1 MFILA
6 ATLFL
11 ELWKRYSAE
20 ITHRWDL
27 TGFDIHEEHPRPQYL
42 ARLAH
47 ITRVRINY
55 ITNTKEP
62 NPPFWRM
69 KLPAAVFSFS
79 VVILLITLA
88 VVAVVSVVLYR
99 MSLLAAL
106 SVQDVTTS
114 NAIWLTTITAAF
126 INLVLIV
133 IFNYFYTLLAEWLTE
148 FEILRTQTEFDDSLT
163 LKIYLLQFVN
173 YYASIF
179 YIAFF
184 KGKFIGYPGN
194 YNRFFNYRQEEVYYD
209 PVFSLQI
216 FEIGKR
222 KLMHYSL
229 VLFQCGLGGCQTEL
243 CIQLAIIMVGKQA
256 MNTILEM
263 LLPIFYKWL
272 NLMHVRTNSSIHFQ
286 QKAKFSPKYLIFNV
300 QYGRYGN
307 EMGRQRFVKMVS
319 AGFVT

>member
-1 MFILA
+1 MTKTLINRVFSKNKT

-47 ITRVRINY
+47 IKKVRIDY
-55 ITNTKEP
+55 VTNTKEP

-79 VVILLITLA
+79 IVILLVAMA
-88 VVAVVSVVLYR
+88 VAAVLGVVLYR
-99 MSLLAAL
+99 MSVLAAL
-106 SVQDVTTS
+106 SVQDYNVTTS
-114 NAIWLTTITAAF
+114 NAIWFTTITAAS
-126 INLVLIV
+126 INLILIV
-133 IFNYFYTLLAEWLTE
+133 IFNWVYTWLAEWLTE

-184 KGKFIGYPGN
+184 KGKFIGYPGH
-194 YNRFFNYRQEEVYYD
+194 YNRFFNFRQEEV
-209 PVFSLQI
+209 
-216 FEIGKR
+216 R
-222 KLMHYSL
+222 
-229 VLFQCGLGGCQTEL
+229 
-243 CIQLAIIMVGKQA
+243 
-256 MNTILEM
+256 
-263 LLPIFYKWL
+263 
-272 NLMHVRTNSSIHFQ
+272 
-286 QKAKFSPKYLIFNV
+286 
-300 QYGRYGN
+300 
-307 EMGRQRFVKMVS
+307 
-319 AGFVT
+319 

>member
-194 YNRFFNYRQEEVYYD
+194 YNRFFNYRQEEVLRSRFLITNIWNWEAKINALFIGSLSVWFGWVPNGALHPTCYY
-209 PVFSLQI
+209 
-216 FEIGKR
+216 
-222 KLMHYSL
+222 Y
-229 VLFQCGLGGCQTEL
+229 GGQTGDEHNSGD
-243 CIQLAIIMVGKQA
+243 AIA
-256 MNTILEM
+256 HIL
-263 LLPIFYKWL
+263 
-272 NLMHVRTNSSIHFQ
+272 
-286 QKAKFSPKYLIFNV
+286 
-300 QYGRYGN
+300 
-307 EMGRQRFVKMVS
+307 
-319 AGFVT
+319 